1 MPQPDD
7 YIWLQKIVEKIRSEH
22 QVEPYEVEEVFEGR
36 PRIFRGPKGHYAGED
51 VYYAMGQTMEGRY
64 LFVIYI
70 KKLDGRALILSAR
83 DMTARERRRFGRK

>member
-1 MPQPDD
+1 MS
-7 YIWLQKIVEKIRSEH
+7 I
-22 QVEPYEVEEVFEGR
+22 
-36 PRIFRGPKGHYAGED
+36 
-51 VYYAMGQTMEGRY
+51 YAMGQTVEGRY